1 MILSSIVFTT
11 TSNSVTPAGTVIFP
25 VVGSY
30 VTPFVNSTLLVV
42 KSFPAS
48 AVPSLI
54 TKSYVC
60 GFTLSVTFTVNTK
73 SSPSTA
79 TAPFVPIVGSFGSSG
94 FVGSFGSV
102 GTSGSGSFGSFGVIT
117 ASGLSLSNIVPVL
130 LASLSATSTLAHHLQ

>member
-30 VTPFVNSTLLVV
+30 VTPFVNDTLLVV
-42 KSFPAS
+42 KSLPAS
-48 AVPSLI
+48 AVPLFI

-102 GTSGSGSFGSFGVIT
+102 GTSGSGSFGSFGTIT
-117 ASGLSLSNIVPVL
+117 ASGLSLSNIVPVTV
-130 LASLSATSTLAHHLQ
+130 LSTFPTFTVNV